1 MSGKHISIILVSL
14 FILLAVIFLNI
25 LFTGDTA
32 FRIEL
37 FKEAAKTILQLLLLG
52 LLGAFACFLLTECPT
67 VVVLATQECT

>member
-1 MSGKHISIILVSL
+1 MSGKHISIILVSI

-37 FKEAAKTILQLLLLG
+37 LKEAAQTIHQLILISMMMHLITSS
-52 LLGAFACFLLTECPT
+52 FAHTLERRLRKSN
-67 VVVLATQECT
+67 V